1 MYLQRGS
8 IACSIRATIEVTPT
22 LAELGLPLAGRVCA
36 APQRPHPDSG
46 LHRTG
51 EDHDARG
58 VGRPQQHQKSQ
69 HNHHRG
75 ADRIPA
81 RHKLSNVNQREVG
94 VDTDSFQEGLKRV
107 RSLIREGKTHL
118 IRTLLQQGTDD
129 FQPLDA
135 MPAQLCRDGRIS
147 QEEGLKHCDNSSFF
161 HEAMARGQRGQAVP
175 CPGGSAIVPKPALLR
190 WQRRGESCIR
200 PPLNK
205 VGRRGQRK
213 RGEHKVRPGGICAH
227 MPTASLCT

>member
-94 VDTDSFQEGLKRV
+94 VETDSFQEGLKRV

-118 IRTLLQQGTDD
+118 IRTLLQRTDD

-175 CPGGSAIVPKPALLR
+175 CPGGSAIVPTR
-190 WQRRGESCIR
+190 ERGNDETG
-200 PPLNK
+200 PP
-205 VGRRGQRK
+205 
-213 RGEHKVRPGGICAH
+213 EMA
-227 MPTASLCT
+227 T